1 MEWNFWGI
9 RRGTIRYSMN
19 AILVGDSKLSD
30 LTDRHEQ
37 VDTFMGLA
45 ITGGITGSVS
55 TGAYVADRARTSYK
69 LSKADETG
77 GKYFQDWEQIKDQ
90 LADYSIG
97 ELADAQKDVLAN
109 KDIPKE
115 GRRALSDYIYYS
127 TYQQALIGANQQRHE
142 DNKAYAKT
150 ENAKRLRESIANKQS
165 VVLQRSTKKGAIRSR
180 IGRPG

>member
-1 MEWNFWGI
+1 MGNLKASGI
-9 RRGTIRYSMN
+9 GRAYKGITNSNAYKEVRRTLKKGQWSGTFGEYGEELYGTAMN

-30 LTDRHEQ
+30 LTDIDEQ

-45 ITGGITGSVS
+45 ITGGVTGSVS

-77 GKYFQDWEQIKDQ
+77 GEYFQNWEQLKDQ

-115 GRRALSDYIYYS
+115 GREHSQTIYI
-127 TYQQALIGANQQRHE
+127 TPHI
-142 DNKAYAKT
+142 NK
-150 ENAKRLRESIANKQS
+150 R
-165 VVLQRSTKKGAIRSR
+165 
-180 IGRPG
+180 